1 MGFVFLVC
9 ARVRGLGC
17 PACLVVSCGCRK
29 SGERTCLVGSLPAFS
44 FVERMAGLEP
54 AAFTL
59 GGVALSLL
67 SFIRS
72 ALPGR
77 SLAFASC
84 ALFAR
89 VRLFCLRWGAFRPLR
104 WDTCLTYVTP
114 FPQLHLQ
121 LPMSSRV
128 VPLSSVMAADALSL
142 LAVMSVT

>member
-59 GGVALSLL
+59 GGW
-67 SFIRS
+67 RS
-72 ALPGR
+72 A
-77 SLAFASC
+77 C
-84 ALFAR
+84 
-89 VRLFCLRWGAFRPLR
+89 
-104 WDTCLTYVTP
+104 
-114 FPQLHLQ
+114 
-121 LPMSSRV
+121 
-128 VPLSSVMAADALSL
+128 
-142 LAVMSVT
+142 